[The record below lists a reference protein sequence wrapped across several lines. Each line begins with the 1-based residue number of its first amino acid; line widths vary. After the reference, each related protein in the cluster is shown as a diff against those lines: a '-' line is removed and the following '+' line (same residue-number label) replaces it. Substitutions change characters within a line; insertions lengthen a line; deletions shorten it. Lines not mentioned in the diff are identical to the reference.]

1 MHRRQNFKSRSI
13 SGYVADQA
21 LRTRLTK
28 SDTGNLTF
36 ILFPRFFAC
45 VCVCVCVCFYDS
57 LHSYRETNLRGT
69 VDDPVNYFR
78 VTFW

>member
-13 SGYVADQA
+13 SGYDADRA
-21 LRTRLTK
+21 LRPRLTK

-36 ILFPRFFAC
+36 ILFPPFFA
-45 VCVCVCVCFYDS
+45 CVCVCFYDS

-69 VDDPVNYFR
+69 VDDPVNYFH

>member
-13 SGYVADQA
+13 SAAYAADQA

-28 SDTGNLTF
+28 IDTGNLTF
-36 ILFPRFFAC
+36 ILFPPFFAC
-45 VCVCVCVCFYDS
+45 VCVCVCFYDG

-69 VDDPVNYFR
+69 VDDLVNYFH